1 VFDDEITP
9 QAPSEDEHPQARA
22 WLWVITY
29 PVTVNR
35 DNMLILETDGAEYM
49 PIFRDKG
56 EAEKFLEKIGG
67 QEDYYQVQA
76 MHLFDAKKFARE
88 KTLDLVTLNG
98 LGQVLESWD
107 HNSPLEDAPVS
118 AAPDGADK

>member
-1 VFDDEITP
+1 MFDDEITP

-88 KTLDLVTLNG
+88 KNLDLVTLNG